1 MHLHPGSEGVQM
13 PFLRPTCQRW
23 QHSRRR
29 RRTCERRPA
38 STRQT
43 VTGSRLLCHP
53 STRVPCWR
61 RKGGRK
67 AARVG
72 EREKIFFRSVK
83 FIARA
88 GVSPACP
95 SVPLVAGCRGAPLS
109 LIEGPPASSTSQ
121 DRRPLKGDCPRVH
134 LAYT

>member
-1 MHLHPGSEGVQM
+1 M
-13 PFLRPTCQRW
+13 PFLRPTCQKW

-53 STRVPCWR
+53 STRVPCGR
-61 RKGGRK
+61 RKGEEGR
-67 AARVG
+67 ARRG
-72 EREKIFFRSVK
+72 ERKVFFFRSVK

-88 GVSPACP
+88 GVSPACCCF
-95 SVPLVAGCRGAPLS
+95 VLS
-109 LIEGPPASSTSQ
+109 LLSRGVAA
-121 DRRPLKGDCPRVH
+121 RPFL
-134 LAYT
+134 L

>member
-1 MHLHPGSEGVQM
+1 M

-61 RKGGRK
+61 REGGRK

-72 EREKIFFRSVK
+72 EREKFCFQKREVYCKSGGQSGVLLFR
-83 FIARA
+83 
-88 GVSPACP
+88 

-121 DRRPLKGDCPRVH
+121 DRRPSKGDCPRVH